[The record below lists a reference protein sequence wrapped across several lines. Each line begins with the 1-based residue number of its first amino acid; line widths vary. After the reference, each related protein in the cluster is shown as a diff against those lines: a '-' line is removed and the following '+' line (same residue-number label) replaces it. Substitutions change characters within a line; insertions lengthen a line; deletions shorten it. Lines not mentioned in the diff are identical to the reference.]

1 MLPTSF
7 GSSKPCE
14 DELCGS
20 PLRVRTQVR
29 LDLLEHDPLKTR
41 LVSDPASNADEL
53 DEQRASSLVASAVDS
68 KIASALLQQA
78 IELILRYCQC
88 INACQFFLHAL
99 ISGFYAQVHV
109 HTRSCQPIVVLV
121 V

>member
-1 MLPTSF
+1 MPILPTSF

-41 LVSDPASNADEL
+41 LVSDPASNANEL

-88 INACQFFLHAL
+88 MSMFLL
-99 ISGFYAQVHV
+99 HV
-109 HTRSCQPIVVLV
+109 HTRSCQPIIVLV